1 MLIGEFGT
9 ENSQDQQDGN
19 TLDYCIAP
27 ENLLFRWEQPRYE
40 EGTLVFQL
48 PYWLSLNTNCEY
60 ISLKTSRK
68 MNHILIVH
76 YNNDANVLL
85 WRL

>member
-27 ENLLFRWEQPRYE
+27 ENLLFHWEQPR
-40 EGTLVFQL
+40 
-48 PYWLSLNTNCEY
+48 
-60 ISLKTSRK
+60 
-68 MNHILIVH
+68 
-76 YNNDANVLL
+76 
-85 WRL
+85 